1 MHCYIEIEMNIPLVA
16 VPIVSQ
22 RISDAD
28 LSSIDSVSATVLSVG
43 DFYIVD
49 FVDCSEVHSP
59 PGFVIVQCVRNGPL
73 VPVACTIPINSM
85 LGLSVSTIC

>member
-1 MHCYIEIEMNIPLVA
+1 MLNAYIENEMNIPLVG
-16 VPIVSQ
+16 VPVVTQ
-22 RISDAD
+22 RISDTD

-59 PGFVIVQCVRNGPL
+59 PGFVITLCVRNGPL
-73 VPVACTIPINSM
+73 VPVAGTIPINSI
-85 LGLSVSTIC
+85 LSLSRSI

>member
-1 MHCYIEIEMNIPLVA
+1 MNVPLVA
-16 VPIVSQ
+16 VPMVSK

-28 LSSIDSVSATVLSVG
+28 LSSIDSVSTTVLPVG

-59 PGFVIVQCVRNGPL
+59 PGFVIMPRVRNGPL
-73 VPVACTIPINSM
+73 VPVACTIPINSI
-85 LGLSVSTIC
+85 LRLSH